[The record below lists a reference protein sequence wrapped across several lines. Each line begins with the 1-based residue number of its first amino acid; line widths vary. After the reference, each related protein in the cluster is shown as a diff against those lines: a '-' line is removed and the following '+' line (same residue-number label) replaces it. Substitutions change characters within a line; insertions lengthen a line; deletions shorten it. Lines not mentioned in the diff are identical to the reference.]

1 MVVAKIWGSD
11 SIGMEETPHEFNIQ
25 NVLKSPHF
33 LKTLLLIKDWINQE
47 LKICLK
53 AIPTKTY
60 FPCFKFS

>member
-47 LKICLK
+47 LKILE
-53 AIPTKTY
+53 
-60 FPCFKFS
+60 FS